1 MRGTK
6 EIMKQNVLT
15 ISELAERWNISVSTI
30 YRNRKYGLLP
40 SVMILGRVRFKL
52 DDIEKIEKGE
62 KCLNIAEENKKTG
75 VSSIKALKSQLIQMM
90 RMRRNAS

>member
-1 MRGTK
+1 M
-6 EIMKQNVLT
+6 EQNVLT
-15 ISELAERWNISVSTI
+15 ISELAKRWNISVSTI

-62 KCLNIAEENKKTG
+62 KCLNIAEETKNWRFKHKG
-75 VSSIKALKSQLIQMM
+75 SQPTHTDE

>member
-1 MRGTK
+1 MRGKK
-6 EIMKQNVLT
+6 EIMEQNVLT

-62 KCLNIAEENKKTG
+62 KCISTKDTTKTG
-75 VSSIKALKSQLIQMM
+75 VLSIKALKSQLIQMM